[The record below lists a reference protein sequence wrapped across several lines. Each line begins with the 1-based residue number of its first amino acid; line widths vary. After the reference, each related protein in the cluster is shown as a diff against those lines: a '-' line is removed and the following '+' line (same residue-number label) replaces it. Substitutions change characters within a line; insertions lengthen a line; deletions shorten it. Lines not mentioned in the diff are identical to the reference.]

1 MAVPKVNSFVKEE
14 RSKSLF
20 QRQNLH
26 GRARFSCLS
35 RGFAARRSRACTP
48 FIKSE
53 EKGGLLAVYDEQ
65 DASDVVISKNPEYL
79 KFWELPVTHDV
90 NVSSKFDSF

>member
-1 MAVPKVNSFVKEE
+1 MTIIHEPHLRFRYIAVPKVNSFVKEE
-14 RSKSLF
+14 RSKNLF

-35 RGFAARRSRACTP
+35 RGFAARRSRARTT

-53 EKGGLLAVYDEQ
+53 EKRALLAVYDEQ
-65 DASDVVISKNPEYL
+65 DASDIVISKNPEYL
-79 KFWELPVTHDV
+79 KF
-90 NVSSKFDSF
+90 